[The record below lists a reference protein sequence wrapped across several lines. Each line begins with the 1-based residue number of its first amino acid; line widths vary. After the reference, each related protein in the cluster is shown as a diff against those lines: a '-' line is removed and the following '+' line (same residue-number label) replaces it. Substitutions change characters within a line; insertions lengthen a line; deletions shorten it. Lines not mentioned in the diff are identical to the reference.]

1 MPIAINGSGTVTGI
15 SVGGLPDGIVDTD
28 MLAAKAATTSKIG
41 NGGIIQVVSAQK
53 TDTASYS
60 GTSQFHT
67 VDGLTLN
74 ITPTSSSNKI
84 FVCFNM
90 NIGCNSTGSGIGG
103 KIFRTS
109 DSQNILRAPADGS
122 RTRAYIAQF
131 TCHSNT
137 TNTTRFV
144 SPSFLDSPNTTS
156 QVSYA
161 FQVYVSTQTV
171 FINRSAEDL
180 NSANNA
186 RGCCFAYAMEVVAA

>member
-15 SVGGLPDGIVDTD
+15 SGGGLPDGIVDTD

-53 TDTASYS
+53 TDTASFS

-67 VDGLTLN
+67 VTGLQLD

-90 NIGCNSTGSGIGG
+90 NIGCNSTGAGIGG

-180 NSANNA
+180 DSANNA
-186 RGCCFAYAMEVVAA
+186 RGCCFAYAMEVVA

>member
-1 MPIAINGSGTVTGI
+1 MPIAINGSGTLTGI
-15 SVGGLPDGIVDTD
+15 STGGISDT
-28 MLAAKAATTSKIG
+28 KAVADSAMPA
-41 NGGIIQVVSAQK
+41 GGIIQIVSAQK
-53 TDTASYS
+53 TDTASFS

-67 VDGLTLN
+67 VTGLQLD

-90 NIGCNSTGSGIGG
+90 NIGCNSTGAGIGG

-122 RTRAYIAQF
+122 RTRSYLAQF
-131 TCHSNT
+131 TAHSNT

-144 SPSFLDSPNTTS
+144 SPSFLDSPNTIS

-180 NSANNA
+180 DSANNA
-186 RGCCFAYAMEVVAA
+186 RGCCFAYAMEVVA

>member
-1 MPIAINGSGTVTGI
+1 MPITLNGSGTLTGI

-53 TDTASYS
+53 TDTFSSSA
-60 GTSQFHT
+60 TNQFIT
-67 VDGLTLN
+67 VSGLTVN
-74 ITPTSSSNKI
+74 ITPSSSSNKVFI
-84 FVCFNM
+84 CFNL
-90 NIGCNSTGSGIGG
+90 NIGHSGTGSGLGG
-103 KIFRTS
+103 KIFRSS

-180 NSANNA
+180 NSATNA
-186 RGCCFAYAMEVVAA
+186 RGCCFAYAMEVSA